1 MTVTPL
7 GWDQDC
13 SLKIREPEVPA
24 PFWFLDPGGWSK
36 TAAVDLYFIFPG
48 ICTLSLREDVILEWI
63 FLTRKP
69 NKKLKTYI
77 EKISDLIHKGLEL
90 FYVPASLRFP
100 FQQAAGVS
108 VSLLA
113 LMAVYMPRSMARAAG
128 RRSWTT
134 IRLCAAVIL
143 LDLAVCKGF
152 VEDLNESFKDN
163 RKDDIWLVDFYAP
176 WCGHCKKLEPIWN
189 EVGLEMKSIG
199 SPVKVGKMDATS
211 YSNKEVWN
219 DVSAWKEHDFKESS
233 IGIAIAFVHDIGK
246 RSKGLS
252 FGFIGIASEFGV
264 RGYPTIK
271 LLKGD
276 LAYNYRGPRTKDDI
290 IEFAHR
296 VSGALI
302 RPLPSQQM
310 FDHVRKRH
318 RVFFVYIGGESPL
331 KEKYIDAASELI
343 VYTYFFSA
351 SEDVVPE
358 YVTLKEMPAV
368 LVFKDDTYFVYDE
381 YEDGDLSAWISRE
394 RFQNYLTMDGFLLYE
409 LGDTGKLVAIAIID
423 EKNTSLEH
431 TRLKSV
437 IQEVA
442 RDFRDHFHRDF
453 QFGHMD
459 GNDYINTLLMDE
471 LTVPTIVVLNTSN
484 QQYFLLDRHI
494 KDASDMV
501 QFINSILDGT
511 IPVATDNNSH
521 ETLLSF
527 TQTLKSQSMYLP
539 WFESKFYSSTT
550 EFSPQSIF
558 KSSPLMGCF
567 LFGLPLGVI
576 SIMCYG
582 IYTADTDGGYIEE
595 RYEVSHSEVENQ
607 EQTEESKEQES
618 ISGGSLVPTVQEP
631 KDVLEKKKD

>member
-1 MTVTPL
+1 MAARRHGATL
-7 GWDQDC
+7 G
-13 SLKIREPEVPA
+13 
-24 PFWFLDPGGWSK
+24 
-36 TAAVDLYFIFPG
+36 
-48 ICTLSLREDVILEWI
+48 
-63 FLTRKP
+63 
-69 NKKLKTYI
+69 
-77 EKISDLIHKGLEL
+77 
-90 FYVPASLRFP
+90 
-100 FQQAAGVS
+100 
-108 VSLLA
+108 
-113 LMAVYMPRSMARAAG
+113 
-128 RRSWTT
+128 
-134 IRLCAAVIL
+134 LCATVFL
-143 LDLAVCKGF
+143 LDVAFCKGF
-152 VEDLNESFKDN
+152 VEDLDETFKDN

-211 YSNKEVWN
+211 YS
-219 DVSAWKEHDFKESS
+219 S
-233 IGIAIAFVHDIGK
+233 
-246 RSKGLS
+246 
-252 FGFIGIASEFGV
+252 IASEFGV

-310 FDHVRKRH
+310 FEHVQKRH

-331 KEKYIDAASELI
+331 K
-343 VYTYFFSA
+343 YFYNENTLSYSFYS
-351 SEDVVPE
+351 

-368 LVFKDDTYFVYDE
+368 LVFKDETYFVYDE
-381 YEDGDLSAWISRE
+381 YEDGDLSSWINRE

-409 LGDTGKLVAIAIID
+409 LGDTGKLVAIAVID
-423 EKNTSLEH
+423 EKNTSVEH
-431 TRLKSV
+431 TRLKSI

-442 RDFRDHFHRDF
+442 RDYRDQFHRDF

-459 GNDYINTLLMDE
+459 GNEYINTLLMDE
-471 LTVPTIVVLNTSN
+471 LKVPTVVVLNTSN
-484 QQYFLLDRHI
+484 QQYFLLDRQI
-494 KDASDMV
+494 KNAEDMV
-501 QFINSILDGT
+501 QFINNILDGT
-511 IPVATDNNSH
+511 VDAQGGDS
-521 ETLLSF
+521 LV
-527 TQTLKSQSMYLP
+527 QRLKRIV
-539 WFESKFYSSTT
+539 FDAKSTIV
-550 EFSPQSIF
+550 SIF

-595 RYEVSHSEVENQ
+595 RYEVSKSETESPELV
-607 EQTEESKEQES
+607 EESREQQEPRS
-618 ISGGSLVPTVQEP
+618 RDPLVPAVQEP